1 MVNRSLCNLSN
12 LWTISQLTRRAD
24 EFDDFEEERAP
35 APIGSRTRIVSDTLN
50 RARFHVVILATDGL
64 Q

>member
-1 MVNRSLCNLSN
+1 MSLN
-12 LWTISQLTRRAD
+12 
-24 EFDDFEEERAP
+24 DFEEERAP